1 MNKVFV
7 AIDFPPEKGGIH
19 DYAYGLI
26 SQMSA
31 EETTVLTNKIKNTE
45 QSKQFDQKT
54 DFEIIRKRIFWNS
67 NKVLLLISQIILII
81 QLVVLKWRRK
91 ADEIHFINVFPVGIA
106 GPVMKACFRTRY
118 FTYVHGLDVMGM
130 LNSKLFPVLMHI
142 LRRSDKVIA
151 NSQYTRSR
159 LIELGIREEQIV
171 IIPPGLNIGKLKSV
185 SSEEEDVR
193 NKYDLHG
200 KKVMIT
206 VSRLVERKGHD
217 ITLRAIR
224 HVAPRIPNLKYVICG
239 EGPYR
244 SELERLVGQYAL
256 EDIVVFTGGIPDHEL
271 HQLYQC
277 SDLFIMPSRNIKEKG
292 DVEGFGIVFL
302 EANYYRLPVIG
313 GNSGGIP
320 DAIKDHVTGYLVDPL
335 DENEIADRI
344 EQLVV
349 DEELAQKLGDNG
361 YEWVTNHCLWSHRGQ
376 LLRQLA

>member
-1 MNKVFV
+1 MHKVFV
-7 AIDFPPEKGGIH
+7 AVDFPPEKGGIH

-26 SQMSA
+26 SQIPA
-31 EETTVLTNKIKNTE
+31 EEVTVLTNIIKDTE
-45 QSKQFDQKT
+45 ESDQFDRKA
-54 DFEIIRKRIFWNS
+54 DFEIIRKRIYWNS
-67 NKVLLLISQIILII
+67 NKVLLILSQIILIL
-81 QLVVLKWRRK
+81 QLIFLKWRRK
-91 ADEIHFINVFPVGIA
+91 TDEIHFVNVFPVGVA
-106 GPVMKACFRTRY
+106 GPFMKALFGVKY
-118 FTYVHGLDVMGM
+118 FPYVHGLDVMGM
-130 LNSKLFPVLMHI
+130 VNSRLFPLLMII

-151 NSQYTRSR
+151 NSQYTKSK
-159 LIELGIREEQIV
+159 LIELGISEQQIV
-171 IIPPGLNIGKLKSV
+171 IIPPGLNVSKLSGN
-185 SSEEEDVR
+185 SELNEDVR
-193 NKYDLHG
+193 DKYDLHC

-224 HVAPRIPNLKYVICG
+224 HVIPRIPHLKYVICG
-239 EGPYR
+239 DGPYR
-244 SELERLVGQYAL
+244 SELERLVRQYAL
-256 EDIVVFTGGIPDHEL
+256 EDVVVFTGGISDDEL

-277 SDLFIMPSRNIKEKG
+277 SDLFIMPSRDIKEKG

-320 DAIKDHVTGYLVDPL
+320 DAVRDHVTGYLVDPL
-335 DENEIADRI
+335 DEREIADRI

-361 YEWVTNHCLWSHRGQ
+361 YDWVINHCLWSHRGQ

>member
-1 MNKVFV
+1 MKKVFV

-26 SQMSA
+26 SQMPA

-45 QSKQFDQKT
+45 QARQFDEEAE
-54 DFEIIRKRIFWNS
+54 FEIIRKRIFWNS
-67 NKVLLLISQIILII
+67 NKVLLLISQLILMI
-81 QLVVLKWRRK
+81 QLVVLKWRK
-91 ADEIHFINVFPVGIA
+91 KTDEIHFINVFPVGIA
-106 GPVMKACFRTRY
+106 GPVMKTCFGTRY

-130 LNSKLFPVLMHI
+130 QNSKLFPVLMYI

-159 LIELGIREEQIV
+159 LIELGIREERIV
-171 IIPPGLNIGKLKSV
+171 IIPPGLNIGKLKSAA
-185 SSEEEDVR
+185 SEEEDVR
-193 NKYDLHG
+193 NKYGLHG
-200 KKVMIT
+200 KKVLIT

-224 HVAPRIPNLKYVICG
+224 HVTQHIPHLKYVICG

-244 SELERLVGQYAL
+244 SELERLVGLYAL
-256 EDIVVFTGGIPDHEL
+256 EDVVVFTGGIPDHEL

-277 SDLFIMPSRNIKEKG
+277 SDLFIMPSRDIKEKG

-320 DAIKDHVTGYLVDPL
+320 DAVRDRVTGYLVDPL
-335 DENEIADRI
+335 DESEIADRI

-349 DEELAQKLGDNG
+349 DEELAQKLGENG
-361 YEWVTNHCLWSHRGQ
+361 HDWVINHCLWSHRGQ